1 MLNLVRVDIK
11 LEARLGR
18 VDSEV
23 ATSLAH
29 GGNPVLSELPA
40 SQLWSCEEAIAEIR
54 ELELTMLNQ
63 HIKPEKSSVRAVL
76 SAREVAGEL
85 VQSQL
90 LTIGGTQF
98 RFRCEDE

>member
-18 VDSEV
+18 VESEV

-40 SQLWSCEEAIAEIR
+40 SPSWSCEEAIPEIR
-54 ELELTMLNQ
+54 ELELAMSNQ
-63 HIKPEKSSVRAVL
+63 HIKPKGPWPAL
-76 SAREVAGEL
+76 
-85 VQSQL
+85 
-90 LTIGGTQF
+90 
-98 RFRCEDE
+98 